1 VIRTANE
8 VRRLA
13 SSRRMVHSPSNFDGP
28 LEKLVEE
35 FVLPNLPSPERVTAC
50 HRLLIDYCNSDD
62 PLFLIRRIKA
72 TTRGEVY
79 FTDTNVRFKAT
90 DNAPAWW
97 MHFVL
102 FHEID
107 FSAETFPT
115 VVATIPTHMFE
126 ISAHLPHSI
135 SSAGWHVAHI
145 GDVNDRNTDFASWD
159 RDELAAR
166 FLRNVHPCN
175 CFFLPKRDWQKWGA
189 DKTVIGFFSLLYAQ
203 RYSAVWSEFVAM
215 SRVDLSKL
223 TRSSDSVRYHYG
235 SSSVVDGLPRVKLE
249 KAPLPSDRHVV
260 PHDDH
265 TVISYSASRLLFKA
279 DVIERLADSER
290 FRVVTPEGSY
300 EMSKADF
307 IRAFPK
313 VRETKSYR
321 ESRIYHYPKVPA
333 AAAEFLVDE

>member
-8 VRRLA
+8 VKRLA
-13 SSRRMVHSPSNFDGP
+13 SSQRMVHSPSNFDGP

-35 FVLPNLPSPERVTAC
+35 FVLPNLPSPEIVASC
-50 HRLLIDYCNSDD
+50 HRLLIDYCNSDN
-62 PLFLIRRIKA
+62 PLFLIRRIKG

-79 FTDTNVRFKAT
+79 FTDTNARFKAT

-97 MHFVL
+97 MHFAL
-102 FHEID
+102 FHGIEL
-107 FSAETFPT
+107 SAETFPA
-115 VVATIPTHMFE
+115 VVSTIPTHMFE
-126 ISAHLPHSI
+126 IRAYLPHSI
-135 SSAGWHVAHI
+135 NSTGWHVAHI
-145 GDVNDRNTDFASWD
+145 GDVKDRNTHFASWD
-159 RDELAAR
+159 REQLAAR
-166 FLRNVHPCN
+166 FLRNIHPCN
-175 CFFLPKRDWQKWGA
+175 FFFLPKQDWQKWGA
-189 DKTVIGFFSLLYAQ
+189 DKTVIGFFASLYAE
-203 RYSAVWSEFVAM
+203 RYSEVWSEFVAM

-223 TRSSDSVRYHYG
+223 TRSSVSVRYHYG
-235 SSSVVDGLPRVKLE
+235 PSSIVGGSPRVKVE
-249 KAPLPSDRHVV
+249 KAPLPSDRDVI

-307 IRAFPK
+307 VRAFPK